1 MPPIVSQRSK
11 ARQYSSVIRIWFS
24 SIPPTS
30 FETEVFL
37 QPPSFEPA
45 GLCLILAY
53 GLLGLLRR
61 DAMILFDWFSQDSED
76 AISLLKR
83 DHDTVKVLFDRFEK
97 ADGAAD
103 RRKIVTQA
111 ITELKM
117 HAALEE
123 EIFYPAVRKKV
134 GEKVMNEADEEHHV
148 AKVLIAELEK
158 MDGRDE
164 HYSAKFTVLAEN
176 VRHHIKEEEGE
187 MLPQARSLDIDF
199 EELGQQMLRRKN
211 ELLIEGVPPAAEE
224 KMVARKRVHAP
235 AKAAQKTTKARS
247 RKRKAA

>member
-1 MPPIVSQRSK
+1 
-11 ARQYSSVIRIWFS
+11 
-24 SIPPTS
+24 
-30 FETEVFL
+30 
-37 QPPSFEPA
+37 
-45 GLCLILAY
+45 
-53 GLLGLLRR
+53 
-61 DAMILFDWFSQDSED
+61 MILFDWFSQDSED

-211 ELLIEGVPPAAEE
+211 ELLTEGVPPAA
-224 KMVARKRVHAP
+224 KRVHAP